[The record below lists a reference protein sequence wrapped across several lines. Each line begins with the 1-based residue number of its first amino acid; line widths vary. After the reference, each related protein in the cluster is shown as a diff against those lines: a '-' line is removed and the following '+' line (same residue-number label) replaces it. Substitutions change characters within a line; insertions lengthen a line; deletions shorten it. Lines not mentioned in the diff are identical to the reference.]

1 MRENLAILSLVAIYM
16 GLFFMRN
23 FQVKRFLST
32 AFALCVMCACA
43 FLFLCQ
49 NACKLNKLQGERT
62 FYLQTSSSQARQTE
76 RLKPL
81 DIFFVQ
87 GESVQLSL
95 TQEEQTNALV
105 QEILKEYNAV
115 LVSVENACGVI
126 SYYAFSP
133 DLYQGVVIEG
143 EKVNLHIAVRKT
155 EVAVGSPIIFG
166 GF

>member
-1 MRENLAILSLVAIYM
+1 
-16 GLFFMRN
+16 MRN
-23 FQVKRFLST
+23 LLVKQFLCT
-32 AFALCVMCACA
+32 AFALCAACV
-43 FLFLCQ
+43 FVVSFLCG
-49 NACKLNKLQGERT
+49 NACKLSGLQGART
-62 FYLQTSSSQARQTE
+62 FYLQTPSSQARQTE

-133 DLYQGVVIEG
+133 ALYQGVVIEG